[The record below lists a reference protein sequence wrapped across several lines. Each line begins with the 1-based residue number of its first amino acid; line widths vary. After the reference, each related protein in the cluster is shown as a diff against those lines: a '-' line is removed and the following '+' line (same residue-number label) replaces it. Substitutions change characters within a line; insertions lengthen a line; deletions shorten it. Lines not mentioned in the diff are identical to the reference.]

1 MTQEHYDKLLE
12 SVVKFYENIE
22 EYDNETRAIKMYL
35 ESIIDDIREN
45 EYFIIDEFDTVE
57 DYFDTLDEQ
66 QEEIDRYHDIM
77 YPNQDDDDEYDNSYD
92 ESEYKLHKKTL
103 NKLRKY
109 CLNKLI
115 YEKVFISRHIMPF
128 DDVMYIQS

>member
-12 SVVKFYENIE
+12 SVVKFYEEIE

-57 DYFDTLDEQ
+57 DYFDTLDDQ
-66 QEEIDRYHDIM
+66 QEEIDRYHDLM

-92 ESEYKLHKKTL
+92 ESKYKLHRKIL

-109 CLNKLI
+109 CLKQIDL
-115 YEKVFISRHIMPF
+115 
-128 DDVMYIQS
+128 

>member
-1 MTQEHYDKLLE
+1 MEKSHLLQNKYTTMTQEHYDKLLE

-45 EYFIIDEFDTVE
+45 EFSIINEFDTIE

-66 QEEIDRYHDIM
+66 QEEIDTYHDIM

-92 ESEYKLHKKTL
+92 ESKYQLHRKTL
-103 NKLRKY
+103 NNLRKY
-109 CLNKLI
+109 YLKQI
-115 YEKVFISRHIMPF
+115 
-128 DDVMYIQS
+128 D

>member
-12 SVVKFYENIE
+12 SVVKFYVHIE

-45 EYFIIDEFDTVE
+45 EFSIINDFDTIE
-57 DYFDTLDEQ
+57 DYFDTLDDQ
-66 QEEIDRYHDIM
+66 QEEIDTYHDIM

-92 ESEYKLHKKTL
+92 ESEYKLHRKTL
-103 NKLRKY
+103 NKLCKY
-109 CLNKLI
+109 CLKQIDL
-115 YEKVFISRHIMPF
+115 
-128 DDVMYIQS
+128 

>member
-1 MTQEHYDKLLE
+1 MEKSHLLQNKDTTMTQEHYDKLLE

-45 EYFIIDEFDTVE
+45 EFSIINEFDTVE

-66 QEEIDRYHDIM
+66 QEEIDTYHGTM

-103 NKLRKY
+103 NNLRKY
-109 CLNKLI
+109 CLKQIDL
-115 YEKVFISRHIMPF
+115 
-128 DDVMYIQS
+128 

>member
-12 SVVKFYENIE
+12 SVVKFYEKIE

-57 DYFDTLDEQ
+57 DYFSTLDEQ
-66 QEEIDRYHDIM
+66 QEEIDTYHDIM

-92 ESEYKLHKKTL
+92 ESEYKLHRKKL

-109 CLNKLI
+109 CLKQIDL
-115 YEKVFISRHIMPF
+115 
-128 DDVMYIQS
+128 

>member
-22 EYDNETRAIKMYL
+22 EYDNETHAIKMYL

-57 DYFDTLDEQ
+57 DYFDALDEQ
-66 QEEIDRYHDIM
+66 QEEIDTYHDIM

-92 ESEYKLHKKTL
+92 ESEYKLHRKTL
-103 NKLRKY
+103 NNLRKY
-109 CLNKLI
+109 CLKQIDL
-115 YEKVFISRHIMPF
+115 
-128 DDVMYIQS
+128 

>member
-45 EYFIIDEFDTVE
+45 EFSIINDFDTIE
-57 DYFDTLDEQ
+57 DYFDTLDDQ
-66 QEEIDRYHDIM
+66 QEEIDTYHDIM

-92 ESEYKLHKKTL
+92 ESEYKLHRKTL
-103 NKLRKY
+103 NDLRKY
-109 CLNKLI
+109 CLKQIDL
-115 YEKVFISRHIMPF
+115 
-128 DDVMYIQS
+128 